1 MINRAL
7 LSLVLSIAVLI
18 ATPLARVHKTQ
29 ASRVA
34 QPAAPGFV
42 KLQGCLSDSQ
52 VSTAVGTLSYGRYED
67 QQKAV
72 AVLKATADG
81 SPACRKRV
89 ITRLMVAMDQPNLDL
104 AAGSPHFFLWHYG
117 TQLLGELKATE
128 ALDLLIA
135 NFDRH
140 DGSGF
145 PLNHYPALGG
155 VILMGEIALPKLQT
169 VLREN
174 PDRFT
179 RRHTVF
185 CIGLIGGESA
195 HQILRQA
202 LSGETD
208 SCVISCI
215 RATLTEFTNRRRPHH
230 IGDVGRAQW
239 YSTFL
244 CNGE

>member
-1 MINRAL
+1 MRCKSL
-7 LSLVLSIAVLI
+7 FGLVLSITVLL
-18 ATPLARVHKTQ
+18 ATALASVVSWQ
-29 ASRVA
+29 SSEFA
-34 QPAAPGFV
+34 QPASGNLVA
-42 KLQGCLSDSQ
+42 LQGCASESE
-52 VSTAVGTLSYGRYED
+52 VATAVRILSYGRYED
-67 QQKAV
+67 QQQAV
-72 AVLKATADG
+72 AFLKGD
-81 SPACRKRV
+81 SDRSSACRKQV
-89 ITRLMVAMDQPNLDL
+89 ITNLMSAMDQPSLDL
-104 AAGSPHFFLWHYG
+104 TGGTPQFFLWHYG

-145 PLNHYPALGG
+145 PLNHFPALRG
-155 VILMGEIALPKLQT
+155 VISMGEIALPKLQT

-185 CIGLIGGESA
+185 CIAQIGGRSA

-202 LSGETD
+202 LERESD
-208 SCVISCI
+208 SCVASCI
-215 RATLTEFTNRRRPHH
+215 RATLTAFSNRRRLYH
-230 IGDVGRAQW
+230 ISDESRTKW
-239 YSTFL
+239 YTTFL